1 MRALKVFNIVM
12 GIVLVLG
19 FAVVIAVIGARLS
32 QRGRPAG
39 GTRPIVN
46 GSVDFPRGARIETMT
61 AAADRLILDVVLPD
75 GNRELLFIDSTTGAR
90 LGAIELRTAR

>member
-12 GIVLVLG
+12 AVVLVAG
-19 FAVVIAVIGARLS
+19 FAVVIAVIASRMS

-39 GTRPIVN
+39 EPRPFAGGTIEL
-46 GSVDFPRGARIETMT
+46 PRGARIEAMT

-75 GNRELLFIDSTTGAR
+75 GSRELLLIDLATGAR
-90 LGAIELRTAR
+90 LGAIELRSPR